1 MKTSLTAPQLRT
13 IQALAKNPTGLSS
26 LALQERGVGSKTV
39 VALVRAGYI
48 FAGTSALSMTTQW
61 HLTNKGRKTAVD
73 AGFEVRNPQTDY
85 RLLLANGESKPLAEA
100 RP

>member
-1 MKTSLTAPQLRT
+1 
-13 IQALAKNPTGLSS
+13 
-26 LALQERGVGSKTV
+26 
-39 VALVRAGYI
+39 
-48 FAGTSALSMTTQW
+48 MTTQW